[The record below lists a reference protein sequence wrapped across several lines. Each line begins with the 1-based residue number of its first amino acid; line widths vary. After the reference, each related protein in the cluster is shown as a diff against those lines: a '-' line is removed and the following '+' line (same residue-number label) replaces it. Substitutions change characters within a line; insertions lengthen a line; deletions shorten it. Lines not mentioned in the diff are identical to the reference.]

1 MNNKIE
7 QKLNKLIIKAKK
19 NNEVP
24 IACVITYKDRIIAS
38 AYNKVNKKND
48 IINHAEVICLKK
60 ATKKLNNW
68 RLNECNLYVTLEPCD
83 MCKEIIKKYRIN
95 NVYYFV
101 KQNNYKTE
109 SQPNYIYREN
119 KYYLNILK
127 NFFKDKR

>member
-38 AYNKVNKKND
+38 AYNKVNNKND

-60 ATKKLNNW
+60 ATKKLKNW
-68 RLNECNLYVTLEPCD
+68 KNIPLIRLFGNLP
-83 MCKEIIKKYRIN
+83 
-95 NVYYFV
+95 
-101 KQNNYKTE
+101 
-109 SQPNYIYREN
+109 P
-119 KYYLNILK
+119 
-127 NFFKDKR
+127 KDGTHA